1 VVKMVGY
8 FEEIGCRM
16 CSTCS

>member
-1 VVKMVGY
+1 VAKMVEY

-16 CSTCS
+16 CSSCS